1 MLQLSGT
8 RWNTFYSSQLL
19 SNSCHYQ
26 ELRGFKVLLF
36 DQLLYSIFQQHK
48 FNVDGDKLESTID
61 TSEIIEYKIKIFEEI
76 HLDDDPH
83 YPCKEY
89 DYPGQYDQCLGNSHC
104 SEN

>member
-1 MLQLSGT
+1 MAHT
-8 RWNTFYSSQLL
+8 DWSSQ
-19 SNSCHYQ
+19 SHRQTHFQ

-36 DQLLYSIFQQHK
+36 DQILYSIFQQHK

-89 DYPGQYDQCLGNSHC
+89 DYPGQYDQCLGKVTGNFTAMSL
-104 SEN
+104 S